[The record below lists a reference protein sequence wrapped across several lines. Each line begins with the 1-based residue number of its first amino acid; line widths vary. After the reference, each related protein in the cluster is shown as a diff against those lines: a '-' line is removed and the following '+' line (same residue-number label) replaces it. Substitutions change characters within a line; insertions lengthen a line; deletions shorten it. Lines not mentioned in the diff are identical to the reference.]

1 MNKHDAE
8 EARKLEK
15 LLEKVAKA
23 DTKAQKEYDNKTA
36 KHGK

>member
-1 MNKHDAE
+1 MNKNE
-8 EARKLEK
+8 TEAAQKLEK

-23 DTKAQKEYDNKTA
+23 DTKAQKAYDNKTA